1 MIVSDPLF
9 ANEDQ
14 IASRGSNN
22 SNGMLKGMR
31 RLWKA
36 LTDHNDIET
45 YKGVNPKN
53 YTNGISSPG
62 DPDPA
67 EACDQ

>member
-1 MIVSDPLF
+1 
-9 ANEDQ
+9 
-14 IASRGSNN
+14 
-22 SNGMLKGMR
+22 MLKGMR